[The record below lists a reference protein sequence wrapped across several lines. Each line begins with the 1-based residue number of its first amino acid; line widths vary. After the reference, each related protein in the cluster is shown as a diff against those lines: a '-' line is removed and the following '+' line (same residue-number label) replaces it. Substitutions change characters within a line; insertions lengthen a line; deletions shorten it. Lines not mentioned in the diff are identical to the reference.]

1 MGDLLEGML
10 GGHLVWWIMINLPR
24 ASPEW
29 TSNYSNSSREALA
42 GHQHPSEVSQEEQF
56 LTVPGVV
63 GHRGHTP
70 ELKRRLPQAHLPAQ
84 KSDVQCQ
91 AWGEWPQLQKTPLEM
106 MPLESLPNKAQELL
120 QHHTYGISCM
130 DLDTQTQSPS
140 PDKPGWICSLEE
152 GSNT

>member
-10 GGHLVWWIMINLPR
+10 GGHLVWWVMINLPR
-24 ASPEW
+24 ASPEL

-63 GHRGHTP
+63 GHRGHTH

-84 KSDVQCQ
+84 KSDAQCQ
-91 AWGEWPQLQKTPLEM
+91 AWGEWPQLQKEDPLRDDATGIPSKQGPGIAAAPHLWDLM
-106 MPLESLPNKAQELL
+106 
-120 QHHTYGISCM
+120 YGFRYTNPIPIPR
-130 DLDTQTQSPS
+130 QTWVNMLT
-140 PDKPGWICSLEE
+140 GR
-152 GSNT
+152 GF